1 MRRVGMF
8 TLQTDMS
15 EGDETQLYEYQPLS
29 PLPLG
34 WISTLRSISIIL
46 IDKHLDTTHVMHE
59 IETLPDCRCDDTL
72 FPAFLEAL
80 WQTVTSGH

>member
-1 MRRVGMF
+1 MF

-15 EGDETQLYEYQPLS
+15 EGDETQLYEYQPLP
-29 PLPLG
+29 PLPFRL
-34 WISTLRSISIIL
+34 IRALRSISIIL
-46 IDKHLDTTHVMHE
+46 IDRYLGAMRVMHE